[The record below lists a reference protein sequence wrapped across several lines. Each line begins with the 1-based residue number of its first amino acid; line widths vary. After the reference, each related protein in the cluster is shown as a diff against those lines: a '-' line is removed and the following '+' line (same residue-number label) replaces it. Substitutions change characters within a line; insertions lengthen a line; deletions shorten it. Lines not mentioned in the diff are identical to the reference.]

1 MINDVLNRNKKPKLN
16 SISLIDDDN
25 TVRDSLE
32 SANLFNEYFSNIGSN
47 LASHI
52 QDIED
57 LSASN
62 FFHDRQN
69 SSIEMQ
75 LTNEREIVELVAGLS
90 DASGG
95 PDEIPAKIMKQVIKD
110 IIKPITHICN
120 ISITTGVFPQNL
132 KLSKITPIHKQG
144 SKQNIGN
151 YRPISILNCFS
162 KILEKLILNRF
173 EDFFIYHNTLIPNQH
188 GFTRSKSTTSAILQL
203 TDYVLKQF
211 DSRKYV
217 IGIFLDFKKAF
228 DTIDH
233 EILLKK
239 MENYG
244 IRGTALKWISSYLSN
259 RQCFTRINNQTSQK
273 CILTHSIPQGSILG
287 PLLFNIYINDL
298 INSTSKL
305 GLILFA
311 DDSCFYSSNHNLEQ
325 LITEANFE
333 LNNINK
339 WTMANNMSLN
349 FDKSHFMIFNRHK
362 R

>member
-1 MINDVLNRNKKPKLN
+1 
-16 SISLIDDDN
+16 
-25 TVRDSLE
+25 
-32 SANLFNEYFSNIGSN
+32 
-47 LASHI
+47 
-52 QDIED
+52 
-57 LSASN
+57 
-62 FFHDRQN
+62 
-69 SSIEMQ
+69 
-75 LTNEREIVELVAGLS
+75 
-90 DASGG
+90 
-95 PDEIPAKIMKQVIKD
+95 
-110 IIKPITHICN
+110 
-120 ISITTGVFPQNL
+120 
-132 KLSKITPIHKQG
+132 
-144 SKQNIGN
+144 
-151 YRPISILNCFS
+151 
-162 KILEKLILNRF
+162 
-173 EDFFIYHNTLIPNQH
+173 
-188 GFTRSKSTTSAILQL
+188 
-203 TDYVLKQF
+203 
-211 DSRKYV
+211 
-217 IGIFLDFKKAF
+217 
-228 DTIDH
+228 
-233 EILLKK
+233 